1 MQLKNK
7 PVINFMDDNLFNSFL
22 FCEGKKLYL
31 NTAVS
36 PNFIPIAEEI
46 LQKSYQIVYYELN
59 SICPICVQP
68 LNKNGLQKFILN
80 KNKTIYKQKY
90 SCKHHKYYK
99 TTSLETFI
107 GKYCNYTLEIKKLS
121 LNFSTIT
128 YSSYEN
134 KANYINL
141 IYDIK
146 MSRQTS
152 YISQTAL
159 IDQYF
164 DKEENKVRKL
174 IKKLNIK
181 PSGFYNYDEE
191 FIKISKEIY
200 VRMTIIDAHTR
211 LIIND
216 QIIKKEDFTKETIKK
231 YFKESLKGLK
241 LNTIITDGYSAYPE
255 IIEEI
260 RAKHHTCTFHMMQRL
275 MLPLQKLLNK
285 LNRSIKSLEEQIEKN
300 TEKNRTI
307 KKQNTTQKRKSKENR
322 QEKNKK
328 SKPTKKAQSGK

>member
-1 MQLKNK
+1 
-7 PVINFMDDNLFNSFL
+7 
-22 FCEGKKLYL
+22 
-31 NTAVS
+31 
-36 PNFIPIAEEI
+36 
-46 LQKSYQIVYYELN
+46 
-59 SICPICVQP
+59 
-68 LNKNGLQKFILN
+68 
-80 KNKTIYKQKY
+80 
-90 SCKHHKYYK
+90 
-99 TTSLETFI
+99 
-107 GKYCNYTLEIKKLS
+107 
-121 LNFSTIT
+121 
-128 YSSYEN
+128 
-134 KANYINL
+134 
-141 IYDIK
+141 

-216 QIIKKEDFTKETIKK
+216 PIIKREDFTKETIKK
-231 YFKESLKGLK
+231 YFNESLKGLK
-241 LNTIITDGYSAYPE
+241 LNTIITDNYSAYPE

-260 RAKHHTCTFHMMQRL
+260 GAKHHTCTFHMMQRL

-300 TEKNRTI
+300 TEKIN
-307 KKQNTTQKRKSKENR
+307 N
-322 QEKNKK
+322 
-328 SKPTKKAQSGK
+328 